1 MGYAMDFLNSF
12 AGDFHSSKAE
22 TFLRQCEDV
31 SDWNKLFE
39 CAAEQGVDGVLLQA
53 MLEKGVVVPR
63 EVLSRYGGR
72 LASQHFLHKQLK
84 AIEWRVAK
92 DFAKAGIRAVALHG
106 PSLDERIGSIEVGMR
121 AANQLSFLVSRRDY
135 AKAAQLLAGY
145 DGALIHL
152 RFNLP
157 NGLTDSQIDGLL
169 RRAIRHESQSGER
182 MWILAPE
189 DELIVMATDCQARDF
204 GRLGW
209 LYDLKLFIESHYD
222 LEEELVVARADELGL
237 GSVFQ
242 GILDLLSACL
252 GISLDDAGISS
263 GGWPSSVSGGPPLS
277 QRVAWQLAD
286 DVLAEAVSTSWGL
299 RLWAKKAP

>member
-1 MGYAMDFLNSF
+1 MGYTMDFLNSF
-12 AGDFHSSKAE
+12 AGDFQSSKAE

-31 SDWNKLFE
+31 TDWNTVFE
-39 CAAEQGVDGVLLQA
+39 CAAEQGVDGILLQA
-53 MLEKGVVVPR
+53 MLDQGMTVPR
-63 EVLSRYGGR
+63 DVLSRYGGR
-72 LASQHFLHKQLK
+72 LAAQHFLHKQLK
-84 AIEWRVAK
+84 AIEGRVAK

-106 PSLDERIGSIEVGMR
+106 PSMDERIGSIEVGMR

-135 AKAAQLLAGY
+135 LKAAALLSGY

-152 RFNLP
+152 RCNLP
-157 NGLTDSQIDGLL
+157 NGLCDVQIDGLL
-169 RRAIRHESQSGER
+169 RRAVRYENQAGE
-182 MWILAPE
+182 WIWTLASE

-209 LYDLKLFIESHYD
+209 LYDLKLFIESHYE
-222 LEEELVVARADELGL
+222 LEKDFVAARADELGL
-237 GSVFQ
+237 GGVFQ

-252 GISLDDAGISS
+252 GTSLDDLGPSAGN
-263 GGWPSSVSGGPPLS
+263 WPSVSGGPPLS